1 MSGTLEVRVEAMM
14 YEDDVRAGV
23 RVVGNIFPVGGRGDT
38 HRQVLIP
45 VGSDVPAAS
54 FPVQPGRYLVEATL
68 PSGVVLCD
76 EVDVGE
82 GLRTEVRLQA
92 LDSPHETH
100 SWQYVVGNVE
110 SGTTYRSP
118 ATIPVPNSTGSRS
131 FGRLRDRAADASLES
146 AARPARVRWL
156 LDGSPHGPA
165 LDRLG
170 PLHGAEE
177 VDQWLGTALQ
187 VSAQQEI
194 DQPSASDGTS
204 PLYRFTS
211 AVHPA
216 GGQFGRQFLTVES
229 QGDAYLVTLPSPW
242 LDTQHTESVVEVLV
256 NGRQSPTGSAVSVT
270 VRDPSLGA
278 GLAYLAGGALSK
290 AQAVFSDAQRMLHD
304 KVTNHLAAAAG
315 AYVLVGTDLAPE
327 RREWDA
333 WLDNLRQWFPQMSDG
348 SILCGIRRLRLAQ
361 TQADVDDARDALLEG
376 CDRGL
381 PAYTLGIS
389 WLVEA
394 LSEFPDDPPCV
405 ARLDQVRRLSW
416 RVDLREPFVVLRL
429 TGDHT

>member
-1 MSGTLEVRVEAMM
+1 MSGTLDVRVEAMM

-23 RVVGNIFPVGGRGDT
+23 RVVGNIFPAGGGGDT

-45 VGSDVPAAS
+45 VGSNVPAAS
-54 FPVQPGRYLVEATL
+54 FAVQPGRYLVEATL

-76 EVDVGE
+76 EVDVAE
-82 GLRTEVRLQA
+82 GQPTEVRLRAQ
-92 LDSPHETH
+92 DSPHETH

-110 SGTTYRSP
+110 SGTVYRSP
-118 ATIPVPNSTGSRS
+118 DTIPVPNSAGSRS
-131 FGRLRDRAADASLES
+131 FGRLRDRAADDSLES
-146 AARPARVRWL
+146 VARPARVRWV
-156 LDGSPHGPA
+156 LDRAPSGPP

-170 PLHGAEE
+170 LLGGGVA
-177 VDQWLGTALQ
+177 VDQWLESTLD

-194 DQPSASDGTS
+194 DQPSATDGVS

-216 GGQFGRQFLTVES
+216 AGQFARQFLTVES
-229 QGDAYLVTLPSPW
+229 QGDAYLVTLPCPW
-242 LDTQHTESVVEVLV
+242 LDRNHTESVVEVLV

-278 GLAYLAGGALSK
+278 GLAYLAAGALSK
-290 AQAVFSDAQRMLHD
+290 AEAVFSDAQHMLHG
-304 KVTNHLAAAAG
+304 KVANHLAAAAG

-333 WLDNLRQWFPQMSDG
+333 WLDNLRRWFPQMSDG
-348 SILCGIRRLRLAQ
+348 SILCGVRGLRLAQ
-361 TQADVDDARDALLEG
+361 TQADVDAARDALLEG
-376 CDRGL
+376 CQRGL

-394 LSEFPDDPPCV
+394 LSEFPDDPACM

-429 TGDHT
+429 TGDAT